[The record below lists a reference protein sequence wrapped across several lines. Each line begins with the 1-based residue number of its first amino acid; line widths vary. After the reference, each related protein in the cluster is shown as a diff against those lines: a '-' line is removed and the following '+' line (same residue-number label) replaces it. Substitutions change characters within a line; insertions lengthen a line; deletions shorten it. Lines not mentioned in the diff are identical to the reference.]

1 MAEGKTHHFTDILY
15 AKGSGIATITINRP
29 ETYNSVTQHSV
40 EELTAA
46 FRDAAEDEE
55 IGVIIFTGAG
65 DKAFC
70 SGGTMQAISERT
82 SGVKRGH
89 LRVLTGLAIQMRTCG
104 KPVIGA
110 VNGYAIGLGNELH
123 MICDVSIAADHAKF
137 GQTGPKVSSVPVWAC
152 TNLLHRTV
160 GEKRAREMLYF
171 CRQYTA
177 QQALGMGLVNHVVP
191 LADLMTTARA
201 WAEELLDKS
210 PASLRIAKL
219 AFNMESD
226 QSMWAGMFAGGELL
240 AQHVDS
246 EEFLEGPTAWLEKRK
261 PDFRKYRRRKIRLGR
276 SG

>member
-1 MAEGKTHHFTDILY
+1 MAEGKTQHFTDILY
-15 AKGSGIATITINRP
+15 SKGSGIATITINRP

-40 EELTAA
+40 EELSAA

-123 MICDVSIAADHAKF
+123 MICDISIAADHAKF

-177 QQALGMGLVNHVVP
+177 EQALNMGLVNHVVP
-191 LADLMTTARA
+191 LAELMPTARA
-201 WAEELLDKS
+201 WAGELLDKS

-219 AFNMESD
+219 AFNLESD
-226 QSMWAGMFAGGELL
+226 QSMWGGMFAGGELL